1 MQSNTTMKVEGIGHS
16 PLGASSSARWMN
28 CPGSTTLIQKLGVSG
43 GAGSDAADLGT
54 AAHWL
59 LSHTLDT
66 ADDPL
71 FFVGSHITVNGSKFE
86 VDKDMVDAVLV
97 AFNYILDTVAEYPDA
112 MVMIEESL
120 KHSKHDLV
128 YGTTDLGLYSRKAS
142 KIIVIDYKHGEGVVV
157 EPTSSQLKYYA
168 ELIYDHLISVG
179 VIGPRD
185 RVDTVELV
193 IVQPRIRHP
202 KGVIRKHEMTGPELS
217 AWSRDVLFPAIEE
230 TLNPDALLKIG
241 SWCKFCPVNRSGECP
256 AMRSTVAHFEM
267 TKEPEELT
275 PEELGEMYAKLEAVK
290 KYLEKLQSVAFD
302 RALRGDKIKGFKLV
316 RKKANRVWKSGAE
329 AEIIK
334 QFGDEAYEPAKI
346 KTPPNIEKLEGG
358 KDFVIRHAFTPETGL
373 TLAPDTDKRL
383 AIRPLMEYADEFDP
397 TE

>member
-1 MQSNTTMKVEGIGHS
+1 MQSNTNMKVEGIGHS
-16 PLGASSSARWMN
+16 PLGASSSNRWMN
-28 CPGSTTLIQKLGVSG
+28 CPGSTTLIQKLGLTG
-43 GAGSDAADLGT
+43 GSSSDAADLGT

-59 LSHTLDT
+59 LSHCLDT

-71 FFVGSHITVNGSKFE
+71 FFVGSHVTVNGSRFE
-86 VDKDMVDAVLV
+86 VDKDMVDAVML

-128 YGTTDLGLYSRKAS
+128 YGTTDFGLYSRKES

-185 RVDTVELV
+185 RVETVELV
-193 IVQPRIRHP
+193 IVQPRLRHP
-202 KGVIRKHEMTGPELS
+202 KGPIRKHEMTGPELS
-217 AWSRDVLFPAIEE
+217 AWAREVLFPAVEE
-230 TLNPDALLKIG
+230 TLNPDALLRIG
-241 SWCKFCPVNRSGECP
+241 SWCKFCPVNRSGDCP
-256 AMRSTVAHFEM
+256 AMRSTVSHFEM

-275 PEELGEMYAKLEAVK
+275 AEELGEMYAKLDAVK
-290 KYLEKLQSVAFD
+290 KYLEKLQAVAFD

-316 RKKANRVWKSGAE
+316 RKKANRIWKSGSE

-334 QFGDEAYEPAKI
+334 RFGNDAYEPAKI
-346 KTPPNIEKLEGG
+346 KTPPNIEKLDGG
-358 KDFVIRHAFTPETGL
+358 KDFVARYAFTPETGL

-383 AIRPLMEYADEFDP
+383 AIKPLMEYADELDLS
-397 TE
+397 